1 MTNIHQ
7 LASFW
12 VSESLHGLA
21 FIAALL
27 IGGTFMVAG
36 LAVMVL
42 GMIVGVGMLLGAW

>member
-21 FIAALL
+21 FVAALL

-36 LAVMVL
+36 LSVMVL
-42 GMIVGVGMLLGAW
+42 GMLVGFGWLLGVW